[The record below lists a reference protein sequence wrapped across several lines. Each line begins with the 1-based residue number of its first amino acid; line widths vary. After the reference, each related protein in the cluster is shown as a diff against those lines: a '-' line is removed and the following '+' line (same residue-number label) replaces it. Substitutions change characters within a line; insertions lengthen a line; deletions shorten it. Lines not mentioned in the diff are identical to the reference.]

1 MQKRVIGRSV
11 SGAMQ
16 KARGN
21 TVRYIRSLACHTIV
35 CIGAVVFW
43 VLIPHYYTGYLFWLL
58 LAADTLIPA
67 AFFFLF
73 RPKQDVQAA
82 PSAEQKRHRYLN
94 VTFHVIVVSEVF
106 VCLFWVLAAL
116 PTGARE
122 VGLWGLLLEE
132 LVVMV
137 SLLVWVMESQ
147 RGMLE
152 VFAGKRILDIQLWT
166 LFIVGSISFVYLF
179 FHFPINLRKLGI
191 VLSLAVI
198 LYSLCYTNF
207 KSANSNWRFAQ
218 LGTCIMVACMLF
230 VTLNLLLDRPPYER
244 HSYSVIEIGGYR
256 HGITCRLDDGR
267 TFKSRSDSARVGDRG
282 LVYVCDGWF
291 QEEYYSYRP

>member
-1 MQKRVIGRSV
+1 MQ
-11 SGAMQ
+11 
-16 KARGN
+16 
-21 TVRYIRSLACHTIV
+21 YIRSLVCHTIV
-35 CIGAVVFW
+35 CIGAMMFW

-73 RPKQDVQAA
+73 RPKQDVQTA
-82 PSAEQKRHRYLN
+82 SSTEQKRHRYLN
-94 VTFHVIVVSEVF
+94 VTFHVIAVSEVF
-106 VCLFWVLAAL
+106 VFLFWVLATL
-116 PTGARE
+116 PTGAHK

-132 LVVMV
+132 LIAMV
-137 SLLVWVMESQ
+137 SLLVWVMESR

-152 VFAGKRILDIQLWT
+152 IFAGKRIVDIQLWT

-191 VLSLAVI
+191 VLSLSAI
-198 LYSLCYTNF
+198 MYSFCYINF
-207 KSANSNWRFAQ
+207 KSTNSNWQLVQ

-267 TFKSRSDSARVGDRG
+267 TFKSRSYSARVGDRG

-291 QEEYYSYRP
+291 QEEYYSYNP